1 MTETGLIT
9 MLDGGRYF
17 EGPRWHDGRLWFVDC
32 MARTLLSATLADE
45 RQEHA
50 TFDDTPCG
58 TGILPDGRH
67 RRADHEQEAA
77 ARLRGWTAIDSMP
90 ISAAVAKGTIDDM
103 IIDGQGRAWVG
114 DLGFNMPPPPDRGAV
129 GRIILVMPDGS
140 ARVVAEGLRFPNGIA
155 VSADHKRLVVA
166 EMDGGTLADYDIAAD
181 GALRLRGRIGRMQA
195 PDGICL
201 DRDGA
206 VWVASFTE
214 DAFIRI
220 GRDGEELQR
229 IAVPGRRAL
238 ACALGG
244 PDRKTLFCLSAATSY
259 EELRQAQVV
268 VADRC
273 RRRWRQRDRD
283 FREGCGLRLH
293 PPSPRHDGGAEQ
305 DHHDRR
311 ELDVDDHGDALALGG
326 LHDRHLSGR
335 DRIAP

>member
-1 MTETGLIT
+1 VTETGLIT
-9 MLDGGRYF
+9 LLDGGRYF

-32 MARTLLSATLADE
+32 MARTLLSVTLSGE

-58 TGILPDGRH
+58 TGILPDGRIVVLTMNKKQLFAF
-67 RRADHEQEAA
+67 ADG
-77 ARLRGWTAIDSMP
+77 RLAPYADLG
-90 ISAAVAKGTIDDM
+90 AVAKGTIDDM

-129 GRIILVMPDGS
+129 GRILLVMPDGTT
-140 ARVVAEGLRFPNGIA
+140 RVVAEGLRFPNGIA

-166 EMDGGTLADYDIAAD
+166 EMDGATLADYDIEAD
-181 GALRLRGRIGRMQA
+181 GALRLRGRLGRMNA

-201 DRDGA
+201 DGDGA

-220 GRDGEELQR
+220 GRNGEELQR
-229 IAVPGRRAL
+229 IAVTGRRAL

-259 EELRQAQVV
+259 EELRQRKSSSRIDV
-268 VADRC
+268 VAVET
-273 RRRWRQRDRD
+273 
-283 FREGCGLRLH
+283 EG
-293 PPSPRHDGGAEQ
+293 
-305 DHHDRR
+305 
-311 ELDVDDHGDALALGG
+311 
-326 LHDRHLSGR
+326 SGF
-335 DRIAP
+335 P

>member
-1 MTETGLIT
+1 MNKKQL
-9 MLDGGRYF
+9 F
-17 EGPRWHDGRLWFVDC
+17 VFADGRREPYAD
-32 MARTLLSATLADE
+32 LS
-45 RQEHA
+45 
-50 TFDDTPCG
+50 
-58 TGILPDGRH
+58 
-67 RRADHEQEAA
+67 
-77 ARLRGWTAIDSMP
+77 
-90 ISAAVAKGTIDDM
+90 AVAKGTIDDM

-166 EMDGGTLADYDIAAD
+166 EMDGGTLADYDIAPD

-206 VWVASFTE
+206 VWVASFIE

-259 EELRQAQVV
+259 EELRQGKSSSRIDVV
-268 VADRC
+268 VVDT
-273 RRRWRQRDRD
+273 
-283 FREGCGLRLH
+283 EG
-293 PPSPRHDGGAEQ
+293 
-305 DHHDRR
+305 
-311 ELDVDDHGDALALGG
+311 
-326 LHDRHLSGR
+326 SGY
-335 DRIAP
+335 P

>member
-1 MTETGLIT
+1 MTETGLT
-9 MLDGGRYF
+9 TLLDGGRYF

-32 MARTLLSATLADE
+32 MARTLLSVDLAGD

-58 TGILPDGRH
+58 TGVLPGGRIVVLTMNSKQLFSFADGQLRPH
-67 RRADHEQEAA
+67 ADVS
-77 ARLRGWTAIDSMP
+77 TI
-90 ISAAVAKGTIDDM
+90 AKGTIDDM
-103 IIDGQGRAWVG
+103 IVDGHGRAWVG
-114 DLGFNMPPPPDRGAV
+114 DLGFHMPPPPDRGAV
-129 GRIILVMPDGS
+129 GRILLVMPDGS

-155 VSADHKRLVVA
+155 VSADHTRLVVA
-166 EMDGGTLADYDIAAD
+166 EMDGACLADYDIETD
-181 GALRLRGRIGRMQA
+181 GALRLRGRLGRMDA

-220 GRDGEELQR
+220 GRNGEEIRR

-259 EELRQAQVV
+259 EELRQRKSSSRIDV
-268 VADRC
+268 VAV
-273 RRRWRQRDRD
+273 
-283 FREGCGLRLH
+283 ETAG
-293 PPSPRHDGGAEQ
+293 
-305 DHHDRR
+305 
-311 ELDVDDHGDALALGG
+311 
-326 LHDRHLSGR
+326 SGF
-335 DRIAP
+335 P